1 MAEYA
6 GYVATAPVN
15 YGEITKD
22 LVTSFITID
31 QAKREEDKR
40 TQQELDKNFSSDME
54 KLTEFSLSSS
64 APFNNK
70 ISNLGDNSKIALLN
84 GYKTGNMREVNR
96 IKANLK
102 TGINNINAASKVID
116 TNFNEIKTAISKG
129 DISDIGTVYAEMYGD
144 ATNFND
150 GEFFVM
156 PDGTI
161 PYVKYDK
168 DGRIVSKSSFYD
180 PATLTSTKPFIDPN
194 VKYDQDLNN
203 WMKSIGT
210 YKDEQGNVTI
220 ISPKN
225 NPGFAKAKE
234 TKIAELT
241 STDRNTARFLTSV
254 GGYVGYKSEEQK
266 QDLLKNKNITED
278 KLIKVELING
288 VPQPILSEKQQQAA
302 KELAEQEIN
311 QRVSFT
317 KTLDEPRPV
326 RINIG
331 GKEDKLTQGEE
342 SILASGDFVNDVLKD
357 VKLRGANTKYTKAI
371 LNSLSKAGYPL
382 VAGTK
387 LVSNKNGGLDV
398 VDPKGNKIT
407 SLNTDEEFY
416 QTLGQ
421 KTALQAGSEFNRYKQ
436 LRGIVNQE
444 SAPTPAPSPKP
455 APAAQETI
463 NVDIKATI
471 AQAKAKTGK
480 TITPAQVKA
489 KVMRENPGKKLRW
502 TNQ

>member
-6 GYVATAPVN
+6 GYVATPPVN

-22 LVTSFITID
+22 LVTNFITID
-31 QAKREEDKR
+31 QAKREEDRR

-54 KLTEFSLSSS
+54 KLNDFALTSNAS
-64 APFNNK
+64 FNDK
-70 ISNLGDNSKIALLN
+70 ISNLGDNTKIALLN
-84 GYKTGNMREVNR
+84 AYKTGNMREVNR

-116 TNFNEIKTAISKG
+116 ANFGEIKAAIAKG
-129 DISDIGTVYAEMYGD
+129 DVSDIGTVYAELYGD

-156 PDGTI
+156 PDGKI

-168 DGRIVSKSSFYD
+168 DGKIVSNNSFYD
-180 PATLTSTKPFIDPN
+180 PATLASTKPFIDPN
-194 VKYDQDLNN
+194 VKYDEDLNN

-220 ISPKN
+220 ISPQN

-278 KLIKVELING
+278 KLIKVELVNG
-288 VPQPILSEKQQQAA
+288 VPQPILSEKQQKAA
-302 KELAEQEIN
+302 KALAEQEIN

-326 RINIG
+326 RISVG
-331 GKEDKLTQGEE
+331 REDKLTQGEE
-342 SILASGDFVNDVLKD
+342 DINALGESADEIIADI
-357 VKLRGANTKYTKAI
+357 KLRGSNTKFTRDI
-371 LNSLSKAGYPL
+371 LNGVAEKLGGSEYMPAG
-382 VAGTK
+382 AK
-387 LVSNKNGGLDV
+387 LKSNKFGGIDV
-398 VDPKGNKIT
+398 VDAKGGKIATMNTPEEVIQILGNKSILD
-407 SLNTDEEFY
+407 SRKIYKRY
-416 QTLGQ
+416 QSVSGD
-421 KTALQAGSEFNRYKQ
+421 KVPRS
-436 LRGIVNQE
+436 
-444 SAPTPAPSPKP
+444 
-455 APAAQETI
+455 
-463 NVDIKATI
+463 
-471 AQAKAKTGK
+471 KAKTK
-480 TITPAQVKA
+480 
-489 KVMRENPGKKLRW
+489 PGKYD
-502 TNQ
+502 